1 MEDEFYATIKLSSN
15 EELLAKVCYLTEED
29 CLLVENPLL
38 VTRATQKKSGRL
50 VEGFS
55 LSDWVVSTYE
65 ELFIIKMEQVVTL
78 IEMDSKIKGYYTK
91 HLSRDDSDIT
101 MTKEM
106 GYLGSVSD
114 QKKKLEDLFNKS

>member
-65 ELFIIKMEQVVTL
+65 ELFIIKMEQVVTI

-91 HLSRDDSDIT
+91 HLS
-101 MTKEM
+101 
-106 GYLGSVSD
+106 
-114 QKKKLEDLFNKS
+114 